1 MNVSRLTE
9 QPLAG
14 MRVMVTRP
22 AREKGTGPICRD
34 GPEGA
39 AHKLDL
45 SPFPAAGCQNDL
57 AGQLRQLGAEV
68 VAQPAIRIEPPADW
82 RPVDAALARLGEFD
96 WLVFS
101 SANGVR
107 YLFDRLREK
116 EIGPL
121 SIKLAAIGPGT
132 ADELAQYGVRADLV
146 PQQFRAEALAEA
158 LLRAAPGRRFL
169 LARASRGREVLAEQL
184 RAAGAA
190 VEQIVVYTSTDV
202 ERPDAAVADLLRAGQ
217 IDWVTVT
224 SSAIARSLAGLFGED
239 LRRAKLASI
248 SPLTSGV
255 LGALG
260 YPPAVEAAQYTM
272 AGLVAAIAATS
283 TRRENR
289 DCGSS

>member
-14 MRVMVTRP
+14 VRVMVTRP
-22 AREKGTGPICRD
+22 ARRKGTGPICRN
-34 GPEGA
+34 GPKGA

-45 SPFPAAGCQNDL
+45 SPFPADL

-68 VAQPAIRIEPPADW
+68 VTQPAIRIGPPADW

-116 EIGPL
+116 EIGPI

-132 ADELAQYGVRADLV
+132 ADEFARYGLRADLV
-146 PQQFRAEALAEA
+146 PEQFRAEALADA
-158 LLRAAPGRRFL
+158 LLGVAPGRRFL
-169 LARASRGREVLAEQL
+169 LSRASRGREVLAEQL

-202 ERPDAAVADLLRAGQ
+202 ECPDPTVAALLRAGR
-217 IDWVTVT
+217 IDWITVT

-248 SPLTSGV
+248 SPITSGTLCE
-255 LGALG
+255 LGH
-260 YPPAVEAAQYTM
+260 PPAVEAAQYTM
-272 AGLVAAIAATS
+272 AGLAAAIAASS
-283 TRRENR
+283 TRRENL